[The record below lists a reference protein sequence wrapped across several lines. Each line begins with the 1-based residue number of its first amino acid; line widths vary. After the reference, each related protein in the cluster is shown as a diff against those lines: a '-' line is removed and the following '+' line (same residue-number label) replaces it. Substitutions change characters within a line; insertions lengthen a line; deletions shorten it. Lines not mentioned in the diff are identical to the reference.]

1 MESKKTINIL
11 LIEDNPADAKLVEI
25 YLNEST
31 MLMPEISRVSELKK
45 GLLLLEERDFDIV
58 LLDLTLPD
66 SSGFDTVKTILNEFP
81 SQTVIVMT
89 GLEDDTVAIN
99 SVKAGA
105 QDFIVKGQF
114 DSNLLARTITYA
126 IERHQLQIKLEDYA
140 KAIKLNEQRLI
151 EAQTMARMGNWELD
165 VVNNQMYWSNEV
177 YKILGYKENA
187 IEPTLNDYLKF
198 ITPDDS
204 EQVRAAIK
212 RTMEKGQ
219 PYQVKY
225 DVSLP
230 GNIVKT
236 IANRGLIQKSKK
248 NGGLCLAGTIQDI
261 TNMSEKQD
269 APSIDFNLLEST
281 LDKINANVTGLPEN
295 DELKKL
301 VADALNM
308 LKASKQ

>member
-1 MESKKTINIL
+1 MEPKQTTNIL
-11 LIEDNPADAKLVEI
+11 LIEDNPADARLVEI

-31 MLMPEISRVSELKK
+31 LLIPKISRVAELKK
-45 GLLLLEERDFDIV
+45 GLFMLEESDYDVV

-105 QDFIVKGQF
+105 QDFIVKGKF
-114 DSNLLARTITYA
+114 DSNLLSRTITYA

-177 YKILGYKENA
+177 FRILGYKENS
-187 IEPTLNDYLKF
+187 IEPTLNDYLKYVA
-198 ITPDDS
+198 PDQLN
-204 EQVRAAIK
+204 EVRSAIK

-219 PYQVKY
+219 PYHCEYKVI
-225 DVSLP
+225 LP
-230 GNIVKT
+230 GNIEKT
-236 IANRGLIQKSKK
+236 IANQGLIQKSKK
-248 NGGLCLAGTIQDI
+248 NNGLCLSGTIQDI
-261 TNMSEKQD
+261 TNLAGKNETQ
-269 APSIDFNLLEST
+269 INL
-281 LDKINANVTGLPEN
+281 
-295 DELKKL
+295 
-301 VADALNM
+301 DALTKHLERIQAEIDKMEDNHALKSLIVDVM
-308 LKASKQ
+308 LMVNKK

>member
-1 MESKKTINIL
+1 MDLKKTTSIL
-11 LIEDNPADAKLVEI
+11 LIEDNPADARLVEI
-25 YLNEST
+25 YLNESG
-31 MLMPEISRVSELKK
+31 LLIPKISRVTELKK
-45 GLLLLEERDFDIV
+45 GLLMLEESDFDVV

-81 SQTVIVMT
+81 GQTVIVMT

-114 DSNLLARTITYA
+114 DSNLLSRTITYA

-177 YKILGYKENA
+177 FRILGFTENS
-187 IEPTLNDYLKF
+187 IEPTLNDYLKYVA
-198 ITPDDS
+198 PDYIN
-204 EQVRAAIK
+204 EVRSAIK

-219 PYQVKY
+219 PYHIEYKVI
-225 DVSLP
+225 LP
-230 GNIVKT
+230 GNVEKT
-236 IANRGLIQKSKK
+236 IANQGLIQKSKK
-248 NGGLCLAGTIQDI
+248 NNGLCLAGTIQDI
-261 TNMSEKQD
+261 TNLTGKQETPNVDLD
-269 APSIDFNLLEST
+269 ALGKQLQQLKTATEN
-281 LDKINANVTGLPEN
+281 LPE
-295 DELKKL
+295 LKGM
-301 VADALNM
+301 VDHAIAL
-308 LKASKQ
+308 LKGK

>member
-1 MESKKTINIL
+1 MEPKQTTNIL
-11 LIEDNPADAKLVEI
+11 LIEDNPADARLVEI

-31 MLMPEISRVSELKK
+31 LLIPKISRVAELKK
-45 GLLLLEERDFDIV
+45 GLFMLEESDYDVV

-114 DSNLLARTITYA
+114 DSNLLSRTITYA

-177 YKILGYKENA
+177 FRILGYKENS
-187 IEPTLNDYLKF
+187 IEPTLNDYLKYVA
-198 ITPDDS
+198 PDQLN
-204 EQVRAAIK
+204 EVRSAIK

-219 PYQVKY
+219 PYYCEYKVI
-225 DVSLP
+225 LP
-230 GNIVKT
+230 GNIEKT
-236 IANRGLIQKSKK
+236 IANQGLIQKSKK
-248 NGGLCLAGTIQDI
+248 NNGLCLSGTIQDI
-261 TNMSEKQD
+261 TNLAGKNETQINLDTLTKHLEKIQ
-269 APSIDFNLLEST
+269 AEIDKMEDNHT
-281 LDKINANVTGLPEN
+281 LKSLIVDVMLMVN
-295 DELKKL
+295 KK
-301 VADALNM
+301 
-308 LKASKQ
+308 

>member
-1 MESKKTINIL
+1 MDIKKTINIL
-11 LIEDNPADAKLVEI
+11 LIEDNAADAKLVEI

-31 MLMPEISRVSELKK
+31 MLLPKISRVSELKK
-45 GLLLLEERDFDIV
+45 GLLLLEESDFDIV

-140 KAIKLNEQRLI
+140 KAIKLNEQRLL

-198 ITPDDS
+198 IAPADS

-219 PYQVKY
+219 PYHVEY
-225 DVSLP
+225 TVVLP
-230 GNIVKT
+230 GNITKT

-261 TNMSEKQD
+261 TNLSGKQD
-269 APSIDFNLLEST
+269 STQLDVTALETT
-281 LDKINANVTGLPEN
+281 LDKIAAHVNGLSENA
-295 DELKKL
+295 ELKKL
-301 VADALNM
+301 VAAATSII
-308 LKASKQ
+308 KSGK

>member
-1 MESKKTINIL
+1 MEPKQTTNIL
-11 LIEDNPADAKLVEI
+11 LIEDNPADARLVEI

-31 MLMPEISRVSELKK
+31 LLIPKISRVAELKK
-45 GLLLLEERDFDIV
+45 GLFMLEESDYDVV

-114 DSNLLARTITYA
+114 DSNLLSRTITYA

-177 YKILGYKENA
+177 FRILGYKENS
-187 IEPTLNDYLKF
+187 IEPTLNDYLKYVA
-198 ITPDDS
+198 PDQLN
-204 EQVRAAIK
+204 EVRSAIK

-219 PYQVKY
+219 P
-225 DVSLP
+225 LP
-230 GNIVKT
+230 
-236 IANRGLIQKSKK
+236 L
-248 NGGLCLAGTIQDI
+248 
-261 TNMSEKQD
+261 
-269 APSIDFNLLEST
+269 
-281 LDKINANVTGLPEN
+281 
-295 DELKKL
+295 
-301 VADALNM
+301 
-308 LKASKQ
+308 

>member
-1 MESKKTINIL
+1 MEIRTQTNIL
-11 LIEDNPADAKLVEI
+11 LIEDNPADARLVEI

-31 MLMPEISRVSELKK
+31 MLMPKISRVSELKK
-45 GLLLLEERDFDIV
+45 GLLLLEEIDFDVV

-126 IERHQLQIKLEDYA
+126 IERHQLQIKLENYA

-165 VVNNQMYWSNEV
+165 VVTNQMFWSNEV
-177 YKILGYKENA
+177 FKILGYKVDS
-187 IEPTLNDYLKF
+187 IEPMLNDYLAY
-198 ITPDDS
+198 ISPEDANN
-204 EQVRAAIK
+204 VRTAIK

-219 PYQVKY
+219 PFQIEYKII
-225 DVSLP
+225 LP

-236 IANRGLIQKSKK
+236 IANQGLIQKSKK
-248 NGGLCLAGTIQDI
+248 NTGLCLAGTIQDI
-261 TNMSEKQD
+261 TNMSGKQEGNAVD
-269 APSIDFNLLEST
+269 LNAIENMLL
-281 LDKINANVTGLPEN
+281 KINAKVATSNEN
-295 DELKKL
+295 AELKQL
-301 VADALNM
+301 VSDTLVL
-308 LKASKQ
+308 LKKNK

>member
-1 MESKKTINIL
+1 MEPKQTTNIL
-11 LIEDNPADAKLVEI
+11 LIEDNPADARLVEI

-31 MLMPEISRVSELKK
+31 LLIPKISRVAELKK
-45 GLLLLEERDFDIV
+45 GLFMLEESDYDVV

-114 DSNLLARTITYA
+114 DSNLLSRTITYA

-177 YKILGYKENA
+177 FRILGYKENS
-187 IEPTLNDYLKF
+187 IEPTLNDYLKYVA
-198 ITPDDS
+198 PDQLN
-204 EQVRAAIK
+204 EVRSAIK

-219 PYQVKY
+219 PYYCEYKVI
-225 DVSLP
+225 LP
-230 GNIVKT
+230 GNIEKT
-236 IANRGLIQKSKK
+236 IANQGLIQKSKK
-248 NGGLCLAGTIQDI
+248 NNGLCLSGTIQDI
-261 TNMSEKQD
+261 TNLAGKNETQ
-269 APSIDFNLLEST
+269 INL
-281 LDKINANVTGLPEN
+281 
-295 DELKKL
+295 
-301 VADALNM
+301 DALTKHLERIQAEIDKMEDNHTLKSLIVDVM
-308 LKASKQ
+308 LMVNKK

>member
-1 MESKKTINIL
+1 MEPKQTTNIL
-11 LIEDNPADAKLVEI
+11 LIEDNPADARLVEI

-31 MLMPEISRVSELKK
+31 LLIPKISRVAELKK
-45 GLLLLEERDFDIV
+45 GLFMLEESDYDVV

-114 DSNLLARTITYA
+114 DSNLLSRTITYA

-177 YKILGYKENA
+177 FRILGYKENS
-187 IEPTLNDYLKF
+187 IEPTLNDYLKYVA
-198 ITPDDS
+198 PDQLN
-204 EQVRAAIK
+204 EVRSAIK

-219 PYQVKY
+219 PYYCEYKVI
-225 DVSLP
+225 LP
-230 GNIVKT
+230 GNIEKT
-236 IANRGLIQKSKK
+236 IANQGLIQKSKK
-248 NGGLCLAGTIQDI
+248 NNGLCLSGTIQDI
-261 TNMSEKQD
+261 TNLAGKNETQINLDTLTKHLEK
-269 APSIDFNLLEST
+269 N
-281 LDKINANVTGLPEN
+281 TGRN
-295 DELKKL
+295 R
-301 VADALNM
+301 
-308 LKASKQ
+308 

>member
-1 MESKKTINIL
+1 MEPKQTTNIL
-11 LIEDNPADAKLVEI
+11 LIEDNPADARLVEI

-31 MLMPEISRVSELKK
+31 LLIPKISRVAELKK
-45 GLLLLEERDFDIV
+45 GLFMLEESDYDVV

-114 DSNLLARTITYA
+114 DSNLLSRTITYA

-177 YKILGYKENA
+177 FRILGYKENS
-187 IEPTLNDYLKF
+187 IEPTLNDYLKYVA
-198 ITPDDS
+198 PDQLN
-204 EQVRAAIK
+204 EVRSAIK

-219 PYQVKY
+219 PYYCEYKVI
-225 DVSLP
+225 LP
-230 GNIVKT
+230 GNIEKT
-236 IANRGLIQKSKK
+236 IANQGLIQKSKK
-248 NGGLCLAGTIQDI
+248 NNGLCLSGTIQDI
-261 TNMSEKQD
+261 TNLAGKNETQ
-269 APSIDFNLLEST
+269 INL
-281 LDKINANVTGLPEN
+281 
-295 DELKKL
+295 
-301 VADALNM
+301 DALTKHLEKIQAEIDKMEDNHTLKSLIVDVM
-308 LKASKQ
+308 LMVNKK

>member
-1 MESKKTINIL
+1 MDLKQTTNIL
-11 LIEDNPADAKLVEI
+11 LIEDNPADARLVEI
-25 YLNEST
+25 YLNESS
-31 MLMPEISRVSELKK
+31 MIIPKISRVAELKK
-45 GLLLLEERDFDIV
+45 GLFMLEESDFDVV

-81 SQTVIVMT
+81 GQTVIVMT

-114 DSNLLARTITYA
+114 DSNLLSRTITYA

-177 YKILGYKENA
+177 FRILGFKENA
-187 IEPTLNDYLKF
+187 IEPTLNDYLKYVAPED
-198 ITPDDS
+198 INN
-204 EQVRAAIK
+204 VRNAIK

-219 PYQVKY
+219 PYHIEYAV
-225 DVSLP
+225 VLP
-230 GNIVKT
+230 GNIRKT
-236 IANRGLIQKSKK
+236 IANQGLIQKSKK
-248 NGGLCLAGTIQDI
+248 SNGLCLAGTIQDI
-261 TNMSEKQD
+261 SNLSAIHDGQSVNIEALTQQFQLIKTEAAKLKGADHLQKLIDD
-269 APSIDFNLLEST
+269 AADLLQ
-281 LDKINANVTGLPEN
+281 
-295 DELKKL
+295 
-301 VADALNM
+301 
-308 LKASKQ
+308 SK